1 MDYMTEQNITH
12 CTGSE
17 MDEEL
22 NLIKNITIEVQ
33 GIIGRVRIPLEEVLQ
48 LGEGSVVELDS
59 EVGDDAEILIN
70 GKRIARAEIVAVGNQ
85 YGLRLSKI
93 IAK

>member
-1 MDYMTEQNITH
+1 MTEQNITH